1 MGEGMKNQ
9 IRSELTGKPGRAD
22 LPRVT
27 PFWGR
32 RHPGRGRRRGGSVDP
47 GRGGREVEAKRPAAE
62 AAATAAEAAATAAEV
77 GVGSGGAGLGAG
89 SGRERRA
96 GDAEGMGSR

>member
-22 LPRVT
+22 LPRVM

-47 GRGGREVEAKRPAAE
+47 GRGGGEVEAKRP
-62 AAATAAEAAATAAEV
+62 AAEAAATAAEV

-89 SGRERRA
+89 SGRERGA
-96 GDAEGMGSR
+96 DDAEGMGSR